1 MRCRPPLEDEE
12 VIRTVRSIERTHARG
27 NEGSPPTF
35 KAMTRISAGLLLFR
49 RRGGLEVLL
58 AHPGGPYWQNKNEG
72 AWTVPKG
79 EIEAGEDEFAAAR
92 REFAEE
98 TGYLPQGGVLSLGSA
113 RQPGGKLVHV
123 WALADDW
130 DPAQLRSNT
139 FSMEWPPKSGRS
151 QVFPRSIGPAGLLS
165 TRLAGKFSKVRWCFS
180 TG

>member
-1 MRCRPPLEDEE
+1 MPGEMRGPR
-12 VIRTVRSIERTHARG
+12 
-27 NEGSPPTF
+27 PTF
-35 KAMTRISAGLLLFR
+35 KAMTRVSAGLLLFR

-58 AHPGGPYWQNKNEG
+58 AHPGGPYWQNKDEG

-79 EIEAGEDEFAAAR
+79 EIEAGEDELAAAR

-98 TGYLPQGGVLSLGSA
+98 TGHHPQGPVLSLGSA

-151 QVFPRSIGPAGLLS
+151 QVFPEIDRAAWFALDEARRKILEGQVVFLDRLKAALGP
-165 TRLAGKFSKVRWCFS
+165 
-180 TG
+180 

>member
-1 MRCRPPLEDEE
+1 MPGEMRAL
-12 VIRTVRSIERTHARG
+12 G
-27 NEGSPPTF
+27 PTF
-35 KAMTRISAGLLLFR
+35 KAMTRVSAGLLLFR

-58 AHPGGPYWQNKNEG
+58 AHPGGPYWQNKDEG

-79 EIEAGEDEFAAAR
+79 EIEAGEDELAAAR

-151 QVFPRSIGPAGLLS
+151 HVFPEIDRAGWFALDEARRKILEGQVVFLDRLKAALGP
-165 TRLAGKFSKVRWCFS
+165 
-180 TG
+180 

>member
-1 MRCRPPLEDEE
+1 MPGEMRAPR
-12 VIRTVRSIERTHARG
+12 
-27 NEGSPPTF
+27 PTF
-35 KAMTRISAGLLLFR
+35 KAMTRVSAGLLLFR

-58 AHPGGPYWQNKNEG
+58 AHPGGPYWQNKDEG

-79 EIEAGEDEFAAAR
+79 EIEAGEDELAAAR

-151 QVFPRSIGPAGLLS
+151 QVFPEIDRAGWFALDEARRKILEGQVVFLDRLKAALGP
-165 TRLAGKFSKVRWCFS
+165 
-180 TG
+180 

>member
-1 MRCRPPLEDEE
+1 MPGEMRAPR
-12 VIRTVRSIERTHARG
+12 
-27 NEGSPPTF
+27 PTF
-35 KAMTRISAGLLLFR
+35 KAMTRVSAGLLLFR

-58 AHPGGPYWQNKNEG
+58 AHPGGPYWQNKDEG

-79 EIEAGEDEFAAAR
+79 EIEAGEVELAAAR

-151 QVFPRSIGPAGLLS
+151 QVFPEIDRVGWFALDEARRKILEGQVVFLDRLKAALGP
-165 TRLAGKFSKVRWCFS
+165 
-180 TG
+180 

>member
-1 MRCRPPLEDEE
+1 
-12 VIRTVRSIERTHARG
+12 
-27 NEGSPPTF
+27 
-35 KAMTRISAGLLLFR
+35 MTRVSAGLLLFR
-49 RRGGLEVLL
+49 RRGALEVLL
-58 AHPGGPYWQNKNEG
+58 AHPGGPYWQNKDEG

-79 EIEAGEDEFAAAR
+79 EMEAGEDELAAAR

-98 TGYLPQGGVLSLGSA
+98 TGYLPQGGVLSLGSG

-151 QVFPRSIGPAGLLS
+151 QVFPEIDRAGWFALDEARRKILEGQVVFLDRLKAALGP
-165 TRLAGKFSKVRWCFS
+165 
-180 TG
+180 